1 MEDSARIDGNTYL
14 ISKNDLIKLIN
25 NQGEYR
31 KFYVELGEHT
41 KINFK
46 HIRPRKRKSDKIPQF
61 SVTNKDVIVT
71 FD

>member
-1 MEDSARIDGNTYL
+1 MERNLHL

-31 KFYVELGEHT
+31 KFYVELGEDVR
-41 KINFK
+41 INFK
-46 HIRPRKRKSDKIPQF
+46 HIRPRKRKGDKIPSF
-61 SVTNKDVIVT
+61 SVKEGGILT